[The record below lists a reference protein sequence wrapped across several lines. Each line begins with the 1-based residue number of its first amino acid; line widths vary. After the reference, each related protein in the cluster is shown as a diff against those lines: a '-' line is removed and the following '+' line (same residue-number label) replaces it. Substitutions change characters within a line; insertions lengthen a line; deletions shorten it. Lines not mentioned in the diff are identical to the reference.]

1 MANQSDTESEKAEQR
16 GEDPAVEAST
26 TEYDYSNF
34 YYSSSDDLF
43 AIFGPYDDWW
53 YDARKTGYYL
63 FSQPMSTPPSARIN
77 LEEQLHHES
86 LKLLNLASYN
96 YLGLSTHP
104 EVIAAAHAALDRYG
118 LGAAGSPILSGT
130 MDVHL
135 ELERELA
142 AFKKKEAVMVFP
154 TGYSTNVGLDR
165 KSVV

>member
-1 MANQSDTESEKAEQR
+1 MANQSDTASETAAER
-16 GEDPAVEAST
+16 GTEAAPI

-53 YDARKTGYYL
+53 YGGARKSGYYL
-63 FSQPMSTPPSARIN
+63 FSQPVSTPPGARIN

-104 EVIAAAHAALDRYG
+104 EVIAAARESLDG
-118 LGAAGSPILSGT
+118 NGAA
-130 MDVHL
+130 
-135 ELERELA
+135 
-142 AFKKKEAVMVFP
+142 
-154 TGYSTNVGLDR
+154 
-165 KSVV
+165 SVDALLTR